1 MKTLRELS
9 MIAVVMHG
17 AGPRWDI
24 PHILREELRAIEV
37 NTIREDMYGGYSSA
51 AMQEFGYRKIE
62 IYPIFGDTGLEWHFL
77 AVIPGVDET
86 VAIVMPGEISEI
98 RPALAGLFLLPSG
111 LDLVLVY
118 GYILDPDR
126 QSVKVVGS
134 YFDCSGETFFNTI
147 FIFFKANGTRRLII
161 QSEDF

>member
-9 MIAVVMHG
+9 MIAVVTHG

-37 NTIREDMYGGYSSA
+37 NTIGEDMYGSFSSA
-51 AMQEFGYRKIE
+51 VADGFGFQNIE

-98 RPALAGLFLLPSG
+98 PPALAGLFLLPWR

-118 GYILDPDR
+118 GYILDPDQ

-134 YFDCSGETFFNTI
+134 YFDYSGETFFETI
-147 FIFFKANGTRRLII
+147 FIFFKANGTGQLVIE
-161 QSEDF
+161 SEDF

>member
-51 AMQEFGYRKIE
+51 AMQEFGYRKIRLGNE
-62 IYPIFGDTGLEWHFL
+62 EGRGRRWNFAPRDPAG
-77 AVIPGVDET
+77 
-86 VAIVMPGEISEI
+86 SEI
-98 RPALAGLFLLPSG
+98 RL
-111 LDLVLVY
+111 
-118 GYILDPDR
+118 
-126 QSVKVVGS
+126 
-134 YFDCSGETFFNTI
+134 
-147 FIFFKANGTRRLII
+147 
-161 QSEDF
+161 